1 MYCLNVGF
9 SSLFLPSSC
18 LYLIRRKA
26 IVKTIRETDEKSNK
40 PVFHQAEETG
50 IGLYCPV
57 YGIENY
63 GDLMSTPPSD
73 EVTQLLKAWTG
84 GDDERALDRLT
95 AFVYEEL
102 QNCME

>member
-1 MYCLNVGF
+1 
-9 SSLFLPSSC
+9 
-18 LYLIRRKA
+18 
-26 IVKTIRETDEKSNK
+26 
-40 PVFHQAEETG
+40 
-50 IGLYCPV
+50 
-57 YGIENY
+57 
-63 GDLMSTPPSD
+63 MSTPPSD